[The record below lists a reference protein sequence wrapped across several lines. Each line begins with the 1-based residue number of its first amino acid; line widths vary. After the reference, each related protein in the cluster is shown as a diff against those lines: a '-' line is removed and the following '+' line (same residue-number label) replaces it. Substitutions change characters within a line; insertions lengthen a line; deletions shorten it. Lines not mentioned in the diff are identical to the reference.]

1 MKEARC
7 FEEKLAE
14 AGIATTRIY
23 ALHRAVQKLHS
34 AVCHMDSHNRKMFDE
49 RYGGHTGIYK
59 LMYDYSE
66 SLPDRDIFP
75 PDEDGNI
82 RN

>member
-23 ALHRAVQKLHS
+23 ALRRAVQKLHS
-34 AVCHMDSHNRKMFDE
+34 AVCHMDSHNLKMFHK
-49 RYGGHTGIYK
+49 RYGDKNGVYQ
-59 LMYDYSE
+59 LMLDFSE
-66 SLPDRDIFP
+66 DLPDRDILP
-75 PDEDGNI
+75 PRD
-82 RN
+82 RKAFK